1 MARNPNQDANLLR
14 GNPDTQFKKGSREA
28 AEAGHK
34 GGVANGENSRMRK
47 TIRAE
52 LEALLA
58 KHPVNDKGQ
67 ESEMSYQSAMIAA
80 ILKKALK
87 GDTKAFEII
96 RDTIGEKPAERIT
109 LAAIDQDTIDDVEKM
124 VMGDDA

>member
-1 MARNPNQDANLLR
+1 MAQNPNSLANLEK
-14 GNPDTQFKKGSREA
+14 GKEHQFTADTAAIAGAKGA
-28 AEAGHK
+28 AASAETKRA
-34 GGVANGENSRMRK
+34 RK

-52 LEALLA
+52 LEALLS
-58 KHPVNDKGQ
+58 KHPVDKEGN
-67 ESEMSYQSAMIAA
+67 ESELSYQSAMIAA

-109 LAAIDQDTIDDVEKM
+109 LAQIDQDTIDDVEKM
-124 VMGDDA
+124 VMGDDS

>member
-1 MARNPNQDANLLR
+1 MARSEAQLANLEK
-14 GNPDTQFKKGSREA
+14 GKEHQFTAETAAIAGAKGAAAS
-28 AEAGHK
+28 AEAK
-34 GGVANGENSRMRK
+34 RARK

-58 KHPVNDKGQ
+58 KHPTDKEGK
-67 ESEMSYQSAMIAA
+67 ESELSYQSAMIVA

-109 LAAIDQDTIDDVEKM
+109 LAQIDQDTIDEVEKM

>member
-1 MARNPNQDANLLR
+1 MAQSPAQLANLEK
-14 GNPDTQFKKGSREA
+14 GKEHQFNAETAAIAGAKGAQKS
-28 AEAGHK
+28 AETKRA
-34 GGVANGENSRMRK
+34 RK

-58 KHPVNDKGQ
+58 VHPLDKEGN
-67 ESEMSYQSAMIAA
+67 ESELSYQSAMIAA

-109 LAAIDQDTIDDVEKM
+109 LAQIDQDTIDEVEKM